1 MAERDEELLSDAEWV
16 KKRWSVFMDYFDKLS
31 PERQEE
37 LTRIQAE
44 FEAYQDEEGEWRLR
58 RLGRETEESTR

>member
-1 MAERDEELLSDAEWV
+1 MVDREAALLGDAEWV

-31 PERQEE
+31 PERQEK
-37 LTRIQAE
+37 LTQLQAE
-44 FEAYQDEEGEWRLR
+44 FEAYKDEEGTWRLR